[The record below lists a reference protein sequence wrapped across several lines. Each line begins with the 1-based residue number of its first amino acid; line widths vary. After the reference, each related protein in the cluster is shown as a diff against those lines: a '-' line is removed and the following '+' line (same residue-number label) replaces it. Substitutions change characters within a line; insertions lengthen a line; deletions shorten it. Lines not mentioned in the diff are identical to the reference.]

1 MGKTVDS
8 SPTRFVSFDFSKAA
22 DWVKT
27 PGKKLHSDESF
38 RSDDDHESGPPSTTS
53 SVSLARLQFTVL
65 SIAALREASRNKSN
79 LFDTYLSRSSLSF
92 TGQAVVGDGLDGCS
106 RHTLDFLV
114 YYTPD
119 AALLLDSNTLYQG
132 LKNGRW
138 RHTSIASVMK
148 SALAVAL
155 RGGKTFHEEE
165 QIVVNALGILPK
177 SEGLDSSAPMQ
188 GRTLPIATFFSI
200 SRFVDIPKGLLRCN
214 RRSLMLYTV
223 RCRGVSV
230 SKFILCDYSQCRG
243 PDQLLHGSSHVYNL
257 GRGSWCESFL
267 RGNHD
272 WSCQPIRYL
281 RRITPL
287 PCPYRSL

>member
-1 MGKTVDS
+1 MSAEVSRTRADALATLSKTYRKDHLVDKAIDS
-8 SPTRFVSFDFSKAA
+8 SPSRFVSFDFSKAA

-27 PGKKLHSDESF
+27 PGKKVHSDESF
-38 RSDDDHESGPPSTTS
+38 GLDDDHESGPPSTTS

-92 TGQAVVGDGLDGCS
+92 TGHAVVGDGLDGCS

-119 AALLLDSNTLYQG
+119 AALLLDSSTLFQG
-132 LKNGRW
+132 LKFGRW
-138 RHTSIASVMK
+138 RHASIASVMK

-155 RGGKTFHEEE
+155 QGGKTFYEEE

-223 RCRGVSV
+223 SLPGNRVLGVHLVRLLKKS
-230 SKFILCDYSQCRG
+230 SIRSTTTWFIPLQRAWSL
-243 PDQLLHGSSHVYNL
+243 QLV
-257 GRGSWCESFL
+257 
-267 RGNHD
+267 
-272 WSCQPIRYL
+272 
-281 RRITPL
+281 
-287 PCPYRSL
+287 